1 MDYYQ
6 IIKKPLT
13 SEKSVDDRE
22 ASNSYHFEVDKR
34 VNKIQVKE
42 AVEKLFDV
50 SVLSV
55 RTLNRAGKTRKYRNK
70 VYKASGWKKAI
81 VTLKEGDQI
90 DLGY

>member
-13 SEKSVDDRE
+13 SEKSVNDRE
-22 ASNSYHFEVDKR
+22 GTNSYHFEVDKK

-42 AVEKLFDV
+42 AIEKLFDV
-50 SVLSV
+50 NVLSV
-55 RTLNRAGKTRKYRNK
+55 RTLNRIGKTRKHRNK
-70 VYKASGWKKAI
+70 VFKTSGWKKAI
-81 VTLKEGDQI
+81 VTLKEGDRI